1 MSYDKKVM
9 DWNNEGIEPPGDLI
23 SGGWKAGM
31 SPAPAY
37 FNAFWSQTS
46 KAIKELQSKAYE
58 KPAGGIGETDLS
70 QSVKDALKKGS
81 EAVNKDDLDKKANI
95 DSPSFTGKPTAPTA
109 VESSNDTQ
117 LANTAFVKRGI
128 EKHAMSNTH
137 ISEGVAVYADNVY
150 TLTGVTNFD
159 TYNTVRFK
167 APNDYVMGAKFKIG
181 TDIYEPV
188 NAEFENG
195 ELLLVTFDKVQKK
208 AFFKTGGGENKTL
221 PPQIDNFV
229 AKEDDKKIKLS
240 WTISDTTF
248 LEDYLFVYKKGSA
261 PQSSKDGQQMIV
273 SKSARTAEITGLE
286 NDVTYYVRSY
296 PRNAKRQLQTI
307 YRVVSATPIAYRIY
321 GVAIADNNANPETA
335 VTYTDN
341 AIGMTGGSVSWDN
354 IYPFND
360 IRPFLVKDGVEV
372 VELNKN
378 DFSKNIS
385 GGSVDTTTGNS
396 GDVMIRF
403 PKIWWKM
410 YKADG
415 NQYVKYAT
423 KQVDSTWKSL
433 AHINSRTGLECEYVY
448 IGAYLGFSNESKIR
462 SLKGVLP
469 SVNLSLSNFRKQA
482 QANGSNYNQIG
493 FYQLTMLQILYLIR
507 YKNLDSQ
514 TALGR
519 GYVDGNYDKTHTAGT
534 FSKGMYYGETT
545 GKLQMKFAG
554 IEDFWG
560 NCYYYID
567 GFRTNSNNDMQITTK
582 NFNDD
587 GTGAT
592 VYPSGIS
599 TTGGYM
605 SDIQGTTETAFNMKD
620 SEGSATTRYS
630 DVAYLGGGYFAVF
643 GGKWDNASTAGA
655 FCLSVA
661 NSASGEPYIAA
672 RLVAFR

>member
-9 DWNNEGIEPPGDLI
+9 DWNNEGIEPPGELI

-58 KPAGGIGETDLS
+58 KPVGGIGETDLS

-81 EAVNKDDLDKKANI
+81 EAVNKEDLDKKANI

-137 ISEGVAVYADNVY
+137 ISEGVAVYADNIY

-167 APNDYVMGAKFKIG
+167 APNNYVMGAKFKIG

-188 NAEFENG
+188 NADFENG

-273 SKSARTAEITGLE
+273 SKSARTTEITGLE
-286 NDVTYYVRSY
+286 NDATYYVRAY

-307 YRVVSATPIAYRIY
+307 YRVVSATPASVKIY
-321 GVAIADNNANPETA
+321 GVAIADNNTNPETA

-341 AIGMTGGSVSWDN
+341 AIGTQESSAWNKV
-354 IYPFND
+354 YPFND

-372 VELNKN
+372 VELNKS
-378 DFSKNIS
+378 DFTKNIS
-385 GGSVDTTTGNS
+385 GGSVDITSGTS

-423 KQVDSTWKSL
+423 QQVDSTWKSL
-433 AHINSRTGLECEYVY
+433 AHINSRTGVECDYVY
-448 IGAYLGFSNESKIR
+448 ISAYLGYSDGSKLR
-462 SLKGVLP
+462 SLSGKTPTVSTELATFRT
-469 SVNLSLSNFRKQA
+469 LAQSNGA
-482 QANGSNYNQIG
+482 NYNQIG

-519 GYVDGNYDKTHTAGT
+519 GYVDGNTAKTNTGGT
-534 FSKGMYYGETT
+534 NSKGMYYGETT

-554 IEDFWG
+554 LEDFWG

-567 GFRTNSNNDMQITTK
+567 GLKTNSNNDMQIGTEY
-582 NFNDD
+582 FNDN
-587 GTGAT
+587 GTSAT
-592 VYPSGIS
+592 IYPSGIGNTS
-599 TTGGYM
+599 GYM
-605 SDIQGTTETAFNMKD
+605 SDIQGTTETAFNIKTAG
-620 SEGSATTRYS
+620 GSDTTRYS
-630 DVAYLGGGYFAVF
+630 DIAYLSGGYFAVF
-643 GGKWDNASTAGA
+643 GGDWNDASSAGA
-655 FCLSVA
+655 FQLNVTYGAAGYSNV
-661 NSASGEPYIAA
+661 AA
-672 RLVAFR
+672 RFALFK